1 MTAPLKGRK
10 WDALVIGAGHNGL
23 IAATYLARA
32 GLSVAVLERRHLIGG
47 AAVTEELIPG
57 FKFSRCSYLQSL
69 LRPSIIK
76 ELELKRHGLKLLKP
90 MASSFTPCLDGR
102 YLLLGSNGE
111 QDYLEISKFSKR
123 DADAYP
129 RDLMDFLLSPT
140 TKVLNRWF
148 EADVLKAT
156 LAGDASIGSMAS
168 IHMPGSGYVLLHHV
182 IGETDGDR
190 NIWSHVEGGMGSVSL
205 AISKAANEAGVHIA
219 TNAEVSGL
227 MIDDSGIVNGVF
239 LADGTQVHSTVVLS
253 NATPYKTFMELVP
266 QNVLPDDFVRTIKY
280 SDYSSGTTKIN
291 VAVDK
296 LPQFQCFK
304 MHHLEVGPHHTATIH
319 IGCESMEEIVSA
331 CQDALNGFSSRR
343 PIMEMTIPS
352 SLDKTISP
360 PGKHVIGLFTQYTPY
375 RPSDGCWEDPKY
387 REAYAQRCFSLIDQY
402 ASGFSSSIIGY
413 DMLTPPDLEREFGLT
428 GGNIFHGAMGL
439 DSLFLMRPVK
449 GWSGYRT
456 PVRGLYM
463 CGSGSHP
470 GGGVMGAPECIIRML
485 NLNQPV
491 NATGTA
497 NEEVYK
503 ILIYDKFCQNI
514 LSPLIHVKDLRKHGV
529 TLYFLI
535 DKDRKPVHDVPAVFF
550 VQPSQINIQRIIAD
564 ASRSLYD
571 SFHLNFSSSIPRP
584 LLEDLA
590 SGTLNRNRYKGS
602 PREIEEIIEKIVS
615 GLFCVLATLAVVPV
629 IRCPRGGPAE
639 MVASAL
645 DQKLRDHLLSKNNLF
660 SEGGKGGMKS
670 YELDSSDPFWAA
682 NGSLEFP
689 EVAVEIET
697 QLNKYKK
704 DVDEVNRR
712 TGGADGAEFDG
723 TDLIGNTKHLMN
735 AVNSLPELTERKQV
749 IDKHTN
755 IATVLLGEIKDRSLD
770 SYAKKENDM
779 MVRGGIDRNE
789 LLGVLRGKGS
799 KMDKLRFAIIYLISS
814 DSINQSEAE
823 SVEAALRESEVD
835 TCAFQYVK
843 KIKSLNV
850 SLASANSASRSN
862 IVDWAEKLYGQSIS
876 AVTAG
881 VKNLLSS
888 DRQLALTRIVEA
900 LMEGKPNPEID
911 SYLVFDPRAPKSGA
925 GSSHLKGPFKE
936 AMVFMIGGG
945 NYVEHGSL
953 QELAQRQQPVKHIIY
968 GTTEIL
974 TGMEFVEQLTLLGQ
988 KMGLGSTGAP
998 ASTH

>member
-1 MTAPLKGRK
+1 MLPRRSFRAMTAPLKGRK

-129 RDLMDFLLSPT
+129 RYENKLQKFYKFMDFLLDTPTPETFHGDTSYIDRLRNNKQKSIFWARCLFNVLTLGQKDMVDLMDFLLSPT
-140 TKVLNRWF
+140 TKVLNRQMYLRQHLQ
-148 EADVLKAT
+148 EM
-156 LAGDASIGSMAS
+156 LALAA
-168 IHMPGSGYVLLHHV
+168 
-182 IGETDGDR
+182 
-190 NIWSHVEGGMGSVSL
+190 WHVEGGMGSVSL

-219 TNAEVSGL
+219 TNAEVSEL

-470 GGGVMGAPECIIRML
+470 GGGVMGAPGR
-485 NLNQPV
+485 
-491 NATGTA
+491 NAA
-497 NEEVYK
+497 
-503 ILIYDKFCQNI
+503 Q
-514 LSPLIHVKDLRKHGV
+514 
-529 TLYFLI
+529 
-535 DKDRKPVHDVPAVFF
+535 
-550 VQPSQINIQRIIAD
+550 
-564 ASRSLYD
+564 
-571 SFHLNFSSSIPRP
+571 
-584 LLEDLA
+584 
-590 SGTLNRNRYKGS
+590 
-602 PREIEEIIEKIVS
+602 
-615 GLFCVLATLAVVPV
+615 VV
-629 IRCPRGGPAE
+629 
-639 MVASAL
+639 
-645 DQKLRDHLLSKNNLF
+645 LRD
-660 SEGGKGGMKS
+660 
-670 YELDSSDPFWAA
+670 
-682 NGSLEFP
+682 
-689 EVAVEIET
+689 V
-697 QLNKYKK
+697 
-704 DVDEVNRR
+704 RR
-712 TGGADGAEFDG
+712 
-723 TDLIGNTKHLMN
+723 
-735 AVNSLPELTERKQV
+735 
-749 IDKHTN
+749 
-755 IATVLLGEIKDRSLD
+755 
-770 SYAKKENDM
+770 
-779 MVRGGIDRNE
+779 
-789 LLGVLRGKGS
+789 
-799 KMDKLRFAIIYLISS
+799 
-814 DSINQSEAE
+814 
-823 SVEAALRESEVD
+823 
-835 TCAFQYVK
+835 
-843 KIKSLNV
+843 
-850 SLASANSASRSN
+850 
-862 IVDWAEKLYGQSIS
+862 
-876 AVTAG
+876 
-881 VKNLLSS
+881 
-888 DRQLALTRIVEA
+888 
-900 LMEGKPNPEID
+900 
-911 SYLVFDPRAPKSGA
+911 
-925 GSSHLKGPFKE
+925 SSH
-936 AMVFMIGGG
+936 
-945 NYVEHGSL
+945 
-953 QELAQRQQPVKHIIY
+953 
-968 GTTEIL
+968 
-974 TGMEFVEQLTLLGQ
+974 
-988 KMGLGSTGAP
+988 
-998 ASTH
+998 